1 MSIGVWY
8 DSIGRRVGGQQW
20 GTRRATF
27 QVWAEISKYRVSYIS
42 RSSLSQFTKC
52 VVTDEPPDCLE
63 DLDLLEDFPWPSRR
77 IAEVSAN
84 SLCQISIEV
93 ENYSILPGS
102 KSHCYMN
109 YMGRPNNC

>member
-1 MSIGVWY
+1 MA
-8 DSIGRRVGGQQW
+8 RVPL
-20 GTRRATF
+20 A
-27 QVWAEISKYRVSYIS
+27 YIS